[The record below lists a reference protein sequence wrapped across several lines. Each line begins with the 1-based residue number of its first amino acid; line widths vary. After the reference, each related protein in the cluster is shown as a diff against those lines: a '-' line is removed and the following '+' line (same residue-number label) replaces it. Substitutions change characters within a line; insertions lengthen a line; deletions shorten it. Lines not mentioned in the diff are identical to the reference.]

1 MKPSIT
7 IPSEMHAK
15 IMTQVAKL
23 PTEVILAALKQLNT
37 QQWQKALDGSD
48 QTAQGVQNR
57 MYHLSQAR
65 SELHNH
71 LVSQVEIRGVDK

>member
-23 PTEVILAALKQLNT
+23 PAEVILAGLRQLNT
-37 QQWQKALDGSD
+37 QQWNKVLDGTEH
-48 QTAQGVQNR
+48 TAQGVQNR
-57 MYHLSQAR
+57 MYHLAQAR
-65 SELHNH
+65 AELHNY
-71 LVSQVEIRGVDK
+71 LVSQVEIRGVDR